1 MSFRQTCV
9 LSHLLRTGAIRDLV
23 IVSERQ
29 IMKGMSRV
37 IAVTGQDATK
47 VNAPTFCFPEAP
59 NPLPPNPLT
68 PYRPNPLP
76 S

>member
-9 LSHLLRTGAIRDLV
+9 LSHLLRTGSIRDLV

-47 VNAPTFCFPEAP
+47 VSAPTFSFPEAP
-59 NPLPPNPLT
+59 NPLPPQPSK
-68 PYRPNPLP
+68 PLP
-76 S
+76 P